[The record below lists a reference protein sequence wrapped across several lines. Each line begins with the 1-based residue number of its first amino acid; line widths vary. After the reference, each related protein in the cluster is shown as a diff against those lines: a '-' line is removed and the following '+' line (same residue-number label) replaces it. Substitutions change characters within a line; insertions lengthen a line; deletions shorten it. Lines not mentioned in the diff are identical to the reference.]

1 MANCNDFNERLFS
14 DTMNN
19 SVICAGCGL
28 DLTSTPKIRR
38 SLGPN
43 SNVSADVR
51 GRVMDLW
58 KELASE
64 IQQNMV
70 ILSDKLKMCRTCFNV
85 FDKFAVKKAELF
97 KNLRVALGK
106 FNLYPAEQAD
116 RAARTEASVLNK
128 RPSEECHPAARK
140 VVVEQ
145 PLLLPSNEPSSP
157 FATVSKF
164 IQYCNS
170 LCHDS

>member
-1 MANCNDFNERLFS
+1 MANCNNFNERLFLDS
-14 DTMNN
+14 MNN
-19 SVICAGCGL
+19 SVICVGCGL
-28 DLTSTPKIRR
+28 DLTSTPNIRR

-106 FNLYPAEQAD
+106 FNLYPEQAE

-157 FATVSKF
+157 FATVS
-164 IQYCNS
+164 
-170 LCHDS
+170 